1 MQGSQKRPSVQ
12 SIYSQTEIEDI
23 KSEDE
28 IECILIGSNY
38 DELDEDYSWVEDSWI
53 QYQKCWHNIILHP
66 DVRIQL

>member
-38 DELDEDYSWVEDSWI
+38 DELDEDYS
-53 QYQKCWHNIILHP
+53 
-66 DVRIQL
+66 